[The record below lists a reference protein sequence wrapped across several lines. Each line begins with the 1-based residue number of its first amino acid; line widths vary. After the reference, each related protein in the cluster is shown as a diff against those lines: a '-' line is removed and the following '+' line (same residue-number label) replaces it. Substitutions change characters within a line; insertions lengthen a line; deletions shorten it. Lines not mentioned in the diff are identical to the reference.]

1 MNEFM
6 QISASEEAEP
16 AQGGMS
22 FQSTLFDYLNKEQQA
37 MVRPIL
43 RVLKKGAQ
51 EELAVALLDHLETG
65 ACDHPT
71 NFLLASI
78 FAFLTGEGR
87 PLGAEKVPWIIR
99 PLVLP
104 AG

>member
-1 MNEFM
+1 MGNEFF
-6 QISASEEAEP
+6 P
-16 AQGGMS
+16 
-22 FQSTLFDYLNKEQQA
+22 FQNPVSHFLATLMGDPNFVTSKQQA

-71 NFLLASI
+71 NFLLASV

>member
-1 MNEFM
+1 MNEF
-6 QISASEEAEP
+6 
-16 AQGGMS
+16 
-22 FQSTLFDYLNKEQQA
+22 T
-37 MVRPIL
+37 
-43 RVLKKGAQ
+43 
-51 EELAVALLDHLETG
+51 TG

-99 PLVLP
+99 PLILP
-104 AG
+104 AGESNKDRWEPTCEKIRITIKNRFKF

>member
-1 MNEFM
+1 MNEF
-6 QISASEEAEP
+6 
-16 AQGGMS
+16 
-22 FQSTLFDYLNKEQQA
+22 T
-37 MVRPIL
+37 
-43 RVLKKGAQ
+43 
-51 EELAVALLDHLETG
+51 TG

-99 PLVLP
+99 PLILP
-104 AG
+104 VG